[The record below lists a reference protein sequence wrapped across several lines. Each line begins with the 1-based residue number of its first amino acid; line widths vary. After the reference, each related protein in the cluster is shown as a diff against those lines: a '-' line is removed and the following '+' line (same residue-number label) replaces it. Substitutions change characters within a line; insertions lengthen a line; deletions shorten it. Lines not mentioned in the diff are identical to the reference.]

1 MRPPRRATPRGTP
14 LRALVVT
21 ADTRAICICTNMLPP
36 LLDTSSPVSY
46 PTTTTIV
53 SRCMKQRLRRKKKRD
68 TNIPREGGWPSPLP
82 PLPPAAVVHVS
93 AFVHTAARELARVW
107 LLVLCP
113 SSSSPTRRQGPPP
126 PAASSTV
133 HPFRQQSSGRW
144 RGPRAT
150 TWRQVN
156 DDGWLSREARSGPG
170 AGRRAQGCTHRRP
183 RPSAVAEA
191 RRQEGNSNGER
202 RPAVGLLV
210 VAGVELVNSGDGR
223 VL

>member
-156 DDGWLSREARSGPG
+156 DDGSGPTLGPALG
-170 AGRRAQGCTHRRP
+170 AGRREVRTDARGRVRSP
-183 RPSAVAEA
+183 KSGA
-191 RRQEGNSNGER
+191 RRGTALARGGR
-202 RPAVGLLV
+202 RWACWWWQAL
-210 VAGVELVNSGDGR
+210 SW
-223 VL
+223 